1 MDSVKRLA
9 VFSILFLSP
18 SQSSPL
24 RLRGML
30 TNEASS
36 NQLMNQKEQ
45 VILQA
50 KVGLDNPNPGNP
62 ALNAQFKSAGLVN
75 SMKMEQEELVSEH
88 EFDAENDNNNKNKD
102 KDTTDDNTTDDNT
115 TDDNTTDDD
124 TTDDNTTDDNTPDD
138 NTTDDNTTDKD
149 TTTNNQDDSTHEDSD
164 HDDDSTTADHANEA
178 ETDDQPDQTSNNNNN
193 DNNDN
198 TENNNNNNDNNDNTE
213 NSNNSNADDTT
224 VKNDATSQTNDTN
237 DDPHNTE
244 TTDTSNPT
252 NPTDA
257 TTENKEEDKETT
269 STDTP
274 PTTKT
279 DDSIEDYGPA
289 KLDPDEIKQITQ
301 WKKDRVANIQMTNW
315 IFYLRHEDR
324 NNKALTSVETE
335 AILEWKD
342 IQTQIKSIQSS
353 PDPTPKQNSGE
364 LPHPGETIFENN
376 VIPPMIRALQNKQY
390 VVDQSEDGVPNLIG
404 IRSSIGSN
412 TFDDAIAAVW
422 RKENTWHQI
431 VWPATTDPGR
441 HWLENPMDEKGAAVL
456 VAGQYVDT
464 W

>member
-1 MDSVKRLA
+1 MHSVKRLA

-24 RLRGML
+24 RGML
-30 TNEASS
+30 TNELTNDASSS

-62 ALNAQFKSAGLVN
+62 ALNAQFKSAGLVD
-75 SMKMEQEELVSEH
+75 SMKMEHEELVSEH

-102 KDTTDDNTTDDNT
+102 KDTTDNDTP
-115 TDDNTTDDD
+115 DDD
-124 TTDDNTTDDNTPDD
+124 TTDDNTTDDNTTD
-138 NTTDDNTTDKD
+138 ND

-178 ETDDQPDQTSNNNNN
+178 ETDDHPDQTSNNNNN

-198 TENNNNNNDNNDNTE
+198 TENNNN
-213 NSNNSNADDTT
+213 SNADDTT
-224 VKNDATSQTNDTN
+224 EKNDATSQTNDTN

-244 TTDTSNPT
+244 TTDTT

-279 DDSIEDYGPA
+279 DDSIEDYGPS

-324 NNKALTSVETE
+324 NQKALTAVETE
-335 AILEWKD
+335 AVLEWKD

-441 HWLENPMDEKGAAVL
+441 HWLEYPMDEKGAAVL
-456 VAGQYVDT
+456 VEGQYVDT